1 MRLAPGVWI
10 YVRVENHHAVANN
23 QKTMEWNPFA
33 PHVVEGFSQDSGIET
48 LAFWARC
55 FPSGSRELVGSNRAL
70 TERQKYGQQA
80 HSEKTSAELGHHIQ
94 QHKRCSTLAGFCTK
108 AVATLPSGDPH
119 LHS

>member
-33 PHVVEGFSQDSGIET
+33 PHVAERFSQGNGIET

-55 FPSGSRELVGSNRAL
+55 FPSGSGEFVGRNRAL

-80 HSEKTSAELGHHIQ
+80 HVETTSAESGHHIK
-94 QHKRCSTLAGFCTK
+94 QHKRRLILARFCTEG
-108 AVATLPSGDPH
+108 SC
-119 LHS
+119 

>member
-33 PHVVEGFSQDSGIET
+33 PRVVEGFSQDSGIET

-70 TERQKYGQQA
+70 TE
-80 HSEKTSAELGHHIQ
+80 
-94 QHKRCSTLAGFCTK
+94 
-108 AVATLPSGDPH
+108 
-119 LHS
+119 